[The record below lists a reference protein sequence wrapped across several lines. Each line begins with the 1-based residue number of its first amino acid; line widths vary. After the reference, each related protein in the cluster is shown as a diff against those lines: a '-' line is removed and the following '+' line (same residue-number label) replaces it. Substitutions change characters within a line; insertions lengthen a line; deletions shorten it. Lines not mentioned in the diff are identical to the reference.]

1 MVGRSGPQVTRR
13 LRNSGVRNTGS
24 AMVSAR
30 TAGKT
35 LVYVVDD
42 DDAVRDGLARL
53 LRAAG
58 LEPRA
63 YRSAELFLAE
73 VCNGADACV
82 LLDITMPRLTGPQVQ
97 ARLNQD
103 QITLPVITL
112 SARDDDETRAWARE
126 LGARM
131 FLRKPV
137 DDQALLDA
145 IRWVIG
151 SPRGR

>member
-1 MVGRSGPQVTRR
+1 V
-13 LRNSGVRNTGS
+13 
-24 AMVSAR
+24 
-30 TAGKT
+30 
-35 LVYVVDD
+35 VYIVDD

-58 LEPRA
+58 LEPRP
-63 YRSAELFLAE
+63 YQSAERFLEE
-73 VCNGADACV
+73 VANAANACV

-97 ARLNQD
+97 ERLNEAL
-103 QITLPVITL
+103 ITLPVISL
-112 SARDDDETRAWARE
+112 SARDDDETRAWARS

-145 IRWVIG
+145 INWVVG
-151 SPRGR
+151 ANDAR